1 MTDIFR
7 RYLLEKNALTDE
19 QFESVRNTIQERT
32 VAKGTVLLRQE
43 EICSEVYFVS
53 TGLLRSYTV
62 DDNGREHI
70 IQFAPED
77 SWMSDR
83 NSFLFGE
90 PSLIFIDAIEDSQ
103 LVVLTREFFNQV
115 SSFVNFNTF
124 NTRALHNLVRLQQ
137 HRISLLIGASAEA
150 RYMDFIARY
159 PSLTLRVP
167 QWMIASYLGIT
178 PESLSRV
185 RRELARRHFKPGSSE
200 TVE

>member
-19 QFESVRNTIQERT
+19 QFESVRSTIQERT

-137 HRISLLIGASAEA
+137 HRISLLIGASAET
-150 RYMDFIARY
+150 RYMDFIERY

>member
-1 MTDIFR
+1 LNFEFFR
-7 RYLLEKNALTDE
+7 NYLLAKGALTDE
-19 QFESVRNTIQERT
+19 QFDTVSHAIQERT
-32 VAKGTVLLRQE
+32 VAKGTVLLRQD
-43 EICSEVYFVS
+43 EICSEVYFVAN
-53 TGLLRSYTV
+53 GLLRSYTV

-77 SWMSDR
+77 SWISDR

-90 PSLIFIDAIEDSQ
+90 PSLIFIDTIEESK
-103 LVVLTREFFNQV
+103 LVVLTPEFFQEV
-115 SSFVNFNTF
+115 SAFAGFNLFNTK
-124 NTRALHNLVRLQQ
+124 ALHNLVRMQQ

-150 RYMDFIARY
+150 RYLDFVERY

-185 RRELARRHFKPGSSE
+185 RRELARRNFKPGSQSAE
-200 TVE
+200 